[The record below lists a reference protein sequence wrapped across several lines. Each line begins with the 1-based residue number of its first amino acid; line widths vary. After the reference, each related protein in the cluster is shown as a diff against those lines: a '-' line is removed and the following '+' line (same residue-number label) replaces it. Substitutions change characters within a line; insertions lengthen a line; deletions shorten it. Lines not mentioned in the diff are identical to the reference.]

1 MEEATQLGF
10 FAAAVADFKANM
22 WLYLSMPV
30 TSGIVG
36 YVTNVIAI
44 KMMFHPLEFFGIKPP
59 YLGWQGIIPRKA
71 GKMASIACDT
81 LVPRLI
87 TEREIFDRLD
97 PDRVA
102 SEIEKPILALVDGL
116 MDEIMREY
124 EPTLWETLP
133 VAVRNLIIKRIQN
146 DAPEVVAQI
155 MGEIRSNIET
165 VFDLKDMVVTT
176 LVRDKALINTIF
188 QETGKQEFKFIGH
201 SGFYFGFLFGICQ
214 MIGWTFY
221 KADWQLPLF
230 GLIVGWATN
239 YIALEMIFRPLT
251 PLRLGPM
258 LIHGLFF
265 KRQKEISRDYARL
278 IADEIVTPSNI
289 IEAVL
294 KGPYA
299 DRVFNMIARH
309 IKRTI
314 DDQSGIAKPFVAW
327 TVGTKRYIAMKDA
340 AVGRIVAK
348 LPETVRAIDSYAK
361 EAMDL
366 SSTLASRLEVL
377 PPPEFEGMLRPAFKE
392 DEWILIAVGAALG
405 FLVGVG
411 QVIAFKLLAIDPA
424 AATATLRIIGIG

>member
-1 MEEATQLGF
+1 MEEAAQLGF
-10 FAAAVADFKANM
+10 FAAAMADFRANL
-22 WLYLSMPV
+22 WLYLSMPI

-36 YVTNVIAI
+36 YVTNVLAI
-44 KMMFHPLEFFGIKPP
+44 KMMFYPLEFLGKPP
-59 YLGWQGIIPRKA
+59 LLGWQGIIPRKA

-97 PDRVA
+97 PNRVA
-102 SEIEKPILALVDGL
+102 NEIEKPILALVDNL
-116 MDEIMREY
+116 MEEIMREY

-133 VAVRNLIIKRIQN
+133 ITVRNIIIRRIQN
-146 DAPEVVAQI
+146 DAPEVVEQV
-155 MGEIRSNIET
+155 MLEIRNNIET

-176 LVRDKALINTIF
+176 LIRDKALINTIF

-201 SGFYFGFLFGICQ
+201 SGFYFGFLFGLLQ

-221 KADWQLPLF
+221 KADFQLPLF
-230 GLIVGWATN
+230 GLLVGWATN
-239 YIALEMIFRPLT
+239 YIALEMIFRPHI
-251 PLRLGPM
+251 PMRIGPM

-299 DRVFNMIARH
+299 DRVFNMIAKH

-314 DDQSGIAKPFVAW
+314 DEQSGMARPFVAW

-340 AVGRIVAK
+340 AVGRIVK
-348 LPETVRAIDSYAK
+348 QLPETVRAIDNYAK
-361 EAMDL
+361 DAMDL
-366 SSTLASRLEVL
+366 GNILASRLEVL

-405 FLVGVG
+405 FFVGVG
-411 QVIAFKLLAIDPA
+411 QVIAFKMLAVDA
-424 AATATLRIIGIG
+424 AATSAALRLIGIG